1 MILKIL
7 LKNGNELEVN
17 ESFMTSFRYEDF
29 VSNSEEIRIGVA
41 PSATLDFSLINRDN
55 VLSGKKF
62 DKCELIYY
70 NDKGERKGTFDC
82 SEIKKNKK
90 SIDFEMVDRM
100 MRFEVDWKGCSFPTT
115 TYNLLLNICGQC
127 GISLRT
133 EKKDIINANLTIQ
146 DEEGLAGE
154 TCRTILKYL
163 CEIFGSYAN
172 MDENGDLLIEYYD
185 FNTIKDKIEYGQCTY
200 FEIDEKI
207 SRRAG
212 VLFKNNKEN
221 VQIGDT
227 SSSYIIEDNPII
239 KQLSESVKKEV
250 GQRIVDR
257 IKYTSLK
264 GGEFTLSKRDLK
276 EGDVIEVVEENGD
289 ISVCVV
295 SKIVFENLNKMTI
308 FSYGDTKNTKEST
321 STSTSSTTS
330 ETETYSSEV
339 YLGRGQNHQRVVA
352 KAGTY
357 TLVEK
362 LITNITSFSKV
373 NLNLFVNFN
382 YNLDKILFFDIYAN
396 DRLVKSL
403 KYEASVGFNQ
413 FSVGFLADIDLAQ
426 NTNLYSCKIT
436 LEDGDI
442 LEIEPFECQISFIVK
457 SCKITDAVAID
468 QYFVEKYNKID
479 NRIFNQNRFTIKT
492 LREKITIKIPF
503 YSFDVSKNGDG
514 SVMAD
519 WYENGDLE
527 VYGNGETQDNLICD
541 IARSKFGGWSSQGT
555 VAYNSLKEETTK
567 IYVSGDVVL
576 GYYFFKNTT
585 NLEEVH
591 FNGNIRISKECF
603 LNCTKLTTL
612 TGEQG
617 IYYVGVSAFN
627 GCNLT
632 GTLDLS
638 NCKEFNDYSFYNN
651 SNLNY
656 IYFPRPITKNA
667 NSGMEYCFSGCTN
680 LDGIVV
686 MDSTN
691 SGSPHSTVFENTQI
705 STFMFMADVEYKST
719 SFLKKIATPNPT
731 LYVCYDWDDG
741 STWDD
746 INSKDDI
753 YELEEDYGFTIVLYE
768 KEQEQE
774 ILNSLGV

>member
-29 VSNSEEIRIGVA
+29 VTNSEEIRIGVA

-62 DKCELIYY
+62 DECELIYY

-100 MRFEVDWKGCSFPTT
+100 MRFEVDWKGCSFPIT

-133 EKKDIINANLTIQ
+133 LKSDIINADLTIQ
-146 DEEGLAGE
+146 DEDGLAGE

-185 FNTIKDKIEYGQCTY
+185 FNTIKDKIEYGKCTY

-264 GGEFTLSKRDLK
+264 SGEFTLSKRDLK

-321 STSTSSTTS
+321 STSTSSTT
-330 ETETYSSEV
+330 TEGIDYSKEMD
-339 YLGRGQNHQRVVA
+339 LGRGQNHQRIIA

-357 TLVEK
+357 TLAEE

-373 NLNLFVNFN
+373 DLNLLINFN
-382 YNLDKILFFDIYAN
+382 YNLEKILFFQIYAN
-396 DRLVKSL
+396 DKLVEVL
-403 KYEASVGFNQ
+403 KYKAEPGFNQ
-413 FSVGFLADIDLAQ
+413 FNAGFLADIDLDK
-426 NTNLYSCKIT
+426 NYNLFSCKIT
-436 LEDGDI
+436 LEEGDI
-442 LEIEPFECQISFIVK
+442 LEIEPFKCKMRFIVQ
-457 SCKITDAVAID
+457 SCNINDAVAVD

-503 YSFDVSKNGDG
+503 YTFDVSKNNDG
-514 SVMAD
+514 SVMCD
-519 WYENGDLE
+519 WYEDGSMEIYGSGEIKNDE
-527 VYGNGETQDNLICD
+527 VYDIAYSKFDKTAYTNIKENTTNIIIGNGVTSVGN
-541 IARSKFGGWSSQGT
+541 
-555 VAYNSLKEETTK
+555 N
-567 IYVSGDVVL
+567 
-576 GYYFFKNTT
+576 FFKNMT
-585 NLEEVH
+585 NIEEIIVL
-591 FNGNIRISKECF
+591 GNTSFGTSTCEGCISLVSISEKNITGIGNYCF
-603 LNCTKLTTL
+603 KN
-612 TGEQG
+612 
-617 IYYVGVSAFN
+617 
-627 GCNLT
+627 CNLT
-632 GTLDLS
+632 GTFDLT
-638 NCKEFNDYSFYNN
+638 NCTSFGYEMFANNTNMDYVTFAKDLIISEGMFKDTYFDSVIVLNVNSSGFYGNEFDFASSTF
-651 SNLNY
+651 
-656 IYFPRPITKNA
+656 KNC
-667 NSGMEYCFSGCTN
+667 Y
-680 LDGIVV
+680 
-686 MDSTN
+686 
-691 SGSPHSTVFENTQI
+691 I
-705 STFMFMADVEYKST
+705 STF
-719 SFLKKIATPNPT
+719 
-731 LYVCYDWDDG
+731 
-741 STWDD
+741 
-746 INSKDDI
+746 
-753 YELEEDYGFTIVLYE
+753 
-768 KEQEQE
+768 
-774 ILNSLGV
+774 ILNNEVDIFDCDGNFSNAGGFDNLLAATKTIYLCDNYNHSGDVTRFENWGFEIIRYEYSEYEDIINEVWR